1 MTSPSQDPLLVSL
14 DSRAGAIRDRV
25 SPLHEGMAQAG
36 ALGDFREILRADLMT
51 ALIHMG
57 HTPDRIG
64 DRELLAL
71 TCLDWALVQTLS
83 LSEKVASLETR
94 GEWVATQFLEGELRR
109 TKLRL
114 REAAGTRELQLPRWV
129 EQFET
134 NPRLRG
140 LLGDL
145 ATGLYSFFGVVVRLS
160 GRIENQEAHGFKFF
174 WDAYRPLQ
182 ASSAPLPD
190 TLANFATAAADA
202 SLPPRPAPD
211 KPLPRF
217 VPEAWGMGNRGPV
230 PPPPQTES
238 VKPAAAT
245 PPSRSSAPEP
255 PPPPSPRQRE
265 LELQS
270 AMEELDELV
279 GLASVKEEVRKLA
292 NLLKVQ
298 QLRRERGL
306 GEVPVALHVVFA
318 GNPGTGKTTVARL
331 YARILKGLGLLAR
344 GHLVEVDRAGLVAG
358 YMGQTAEKVDAV
370 VNQAL
375 DGVLFVDEAYNLVG
389 DDSSDYGHE
398 AISTLLSRM
407 ENHRDRLVVVAA
419 GYTDEMARFLDSNP
433 GLRSRFSRTWTFP
446 DYVTEDLSKIF
457 RALCRR
463 HQLELAADA
472 DAMLE
477 ERVRSIPRDRTFG
490 NARAVRNLF
499 EEAIGKQADRL
510 STMSDLTD
518 TDLQTLVA
526 ADLAATA

>member
-1 MTSPSQDPLLVSL
+1 MPSPSQDPLLVSL

-51 ALIHMG
+51 TLIHMG
-57 HTPDRIG
+57 HTSDRIG

-83 LSEKVASLETR
+83 LSEKVATLETR

-114 REAAGTRELQLPRWV
+114 REAMGLHDLQLPRWV
-129 EQFET
+129 EQFES

-145 ATGLYSFFGVVVRLS
+145 ATGLYSFFGIVVRLS
-160 GRIENQEAHGFKFF
+160 GRIENQEARGFKFF

-182 ASSAPLPD
+182 TSPGPGHD
-190 TLANFATAAADA
+190 TLASFATASAAT
-202 SLPPRPAPD
+202 LPPRPAPD

-217 VPEAWGMGNRGPV
+217 VPEAWGMGNRGPA
-230 PPPPQTES
+230 PSAPRTES
-238 VKPAAAT
+238 VKPAAAA
-245 PPSRSSAPEP
+245 PPSQTPAPEP

-270 AMEELDELV
+270 AMEELDCLV

-298 QLRRERGL
+298 LMRRERGL

-398 AISTLLSRM
+398 AISTILSRM

-419 GYTDEMARFLDSNP
+419 GYTDEMVRFLDSNP

-446 DYVTEDLSKIF
+446 DYATGDLSKIF

-518 TDLQTLVA
+518 SDLQTLVA
-526 ADLAATA
+526 TDLEAAT